1 MIKLKEKLIELHN
14 KNYSLYKSIKNS
26 YAFDGYTL
34 RFDHIQ
40 GDPYA
45 TPSKI
50 RIILTS
56 TQHEIPNAIISDPIK
71 SKAICDFINRKLYK
85 LCRIH
90 SRSIST
96 GKSGLIEI
104 AKPSQVILN
113 RSSVNLT
120 ESRLEIRIGF
130 GLPGN
135 GRRIDGKSCIN
146 LLYNKIPDMI
156 EQVIFKNLHLE
167 KLEKHIETL
176 EDSSEIRDQLEKN
189 KLVAFIANGSK
200 LARKSGNSDKP
211 LLEAK
216 TFMSCE
222 TYSIDIE
229 TPNSGVISGMGIKK
243 GISLIVGGGFHGKS
257 TLINAIADGIYDH
270 IPGDGRELVVSLKNS
285 FKIKAEEGR
294 PVEGTNISPFINNLP
309 NKKDTHKFF
318 TENASGSTSQ
328 AANIIEALDSGSK
341 LLIIDEDTSA
351 TNFLIRDYR
360 MSLLTPEKSE
370 PISPLI
376 NQISKMSDNL
386 DVSFILVM
394 GGNSQYFEVA
404 DHVIQMNEYTPID
417 VIKQVQSIIQNH
429 PLDKIKHVDTNLIK
443 EARKIDLSRINFT
456 IRGRYKKKIESL
468 KTLYIGENS
477 IDISFLENF
486 KENGQLLYI
495 SDILYNLSKTN
506 REIDT
511 QTIDKHLDSDRS
523 IVNINTDRELSEI
536 RAIDLLS
543 IINRVRLKK

>member
-26 YAFDGYTL
+26 YAFDRYTL

-50 RIILTS
+50 RLILNS
-56 TQHEIPNAIISDPIK
+56 QQHEIPKSIISDPLK
-71 SKAICDFINRKLYK
+71 NKAICDFINRKLYK
-85 LCRIH
+85 LCRNH

-104 AKPSQVILN
+104 AKPSQVILH

-120 ESRLEIRIGF
+120 ENRLEIRIGF

-135 GRRIDGKSCIN
+135 GRRIDGKSCTD
-146 LLYNKIPDMI
+146 LMYNKIPEII
-156 EQVIFKNLHLE
+156 EQIVFKNLDIR
-167 KLEKHIETL
+167 KLEKHIQTL
-176 EDSSEIRDQLEKN
+176 EDSSEIRAQLEKN
-189 KLVAFIANGSK
+189 KLVAFIANGSI

-216 TFMSCE
+216 IFKSCA
-222 TYSIDIE
+222 TYSIDIK
-229 TPNSGVISGMGIKK
+229 TPNSGLISGMGIKK

-270 IPGDGRELVVSLKNS
+270 IPGDGRELVVSLKDS

-360 MSLLTPEKSE
+360 MSLLT
-370 PISPLI
+370 
-376 NQISKMSDNL
+376 QR
-386 DVSFILVM
+386 
-394 GGNSQYFEVA
+394 SQ
-404 DHVIQMNEYTPID
+404 
-417 VIKQVQSIIQNH
+417 
-429 PLDKIKHVDTNLIK
+429 
-443 EARKIDLSRINFT
+443 
-456 IRGRYKKKIESL
+456 SL
-468 KTLYIGENS
+468 YRHS
-477 IDISFLENF
+477 
-486 KENGQLLYI
+486 
-495 SDILYNLSKTN
+495 
-506 REIDT
+506 
-511 QTIDKHLDSDRS
+511 
-523 IVNINTDRELSEI
+523 
-536 RAIDLLS
+536 
-543 IINRVRLKK
+543 